1 MSLAEFGKAIELYAA
16 LLGAPPLLASNTV
29 AGIWRIQL
37 RCGPVMHHVSA
48 QSYEVA
54 AERLLAS
61 IRQSS
66 VRLLAEVGEEGGHV
80 AG

>member
-1 MSLAEFGKAIELYAA
+1 MSLAEFGKAVELYAS
-16 LLGAPPLLASNTV
+16 LIGAPPSLASGTV

-37 RCGPVMHHVSA
+37 RCGPVLLHVSA
-48 QSYEVA
+48 LSYEDA

-66 VRLLAEVGEEGGHV
+66 VRLLAEVGEGSHA